1 MLELLPLSLLA
12 LVAHAVEHF
21 ITVGGGD
28 GAAEFNPQWLD
39 NVDVDDFVT
48 FNFTTSGHTVV
59 QTSLTL
65 PCVFIT
71 DDGAPGL
78 HGFAS
83 PLSAAAGTTF
93 TIQVTNISARNSLFV
108 SCLHPEPTYLT
119 AIFFACGTDTHC
131 QNGAVGGINA
141 VEFSSSVTDAAK
153 TSVSRGFADV
163 PSNGT
168 ALGSGVLS
176 RVVTSPSLASSGPSR
191 LSPGAF
197 VGIAIVALLLL
208 IGAALVLRHWM
219 VVTRVRR
226 AHKRTEWKRRLEK
239 RLSQVH
245 AAGATDGEP
254 EPAVKPAGGAEDVPR
269 M

>member
-21 ITVGGGD
+21 IAVGGGD

-48 FNFTTSGHTVV
+48 FNFTTLGHSVV

-65 PCVFIT
+65 PCVFIS
-71 DDGAPGL
+71 DDGAPDL

-93 TIQVTNISARNSLFV
+93 SIQVTNISA
-108 SCLHPEPTYLT
+108 P
-119 AIFFACGTDTHC
+119 IFFACGTDTHC

-245 AAGATDGEP
+245 AATD
-254 EPAVKPAGGAEDVPR
+254 AAKPAGGAEDVPR